1 MIFLR
6 LADILLTEQ
15 ARGRVFLDLTAV
27 GIKTDQTNDVKY
39 RQTDRTEADAGEQR
53 QSDDLLR
60 HASGKCIHQAGGKSD
75 RAAENGKSRAYHS
88 VITQGKPDRDRQR
101 VKGIGSLA
109 ISQNAEY
116 NENRVK
122 NADDRKFFAS
132 CLLQNQIDACA
143 ERTADFQQV
152 NSAGTD
158 KERAH
163 DGCAIDKTGVN
174 GFKIVHKPDG
184 RLILYILKRVWV
196 NYGNSRSILQP
207 LVRAAR
213 NDVGKYHDEKHNKK

>member
-60 HASGKCIHQAGGKSD
+60 HAGGKCIHQAGGKSD
-75 RAAENGKSRAYHS
+75 RAAENGKSGAYHS
-88 VITQGKPDRDRQR
+88 VIAQSEPDCDRQR
-101 VKGIGSLA
+101 IKGIGSLA

-122 NADDRKFFAS
+122 NADNRK
-132 CLLQNQIDACA
+132 LLQNQIDACA

-158 KERAH
+158 KERAP

-184 RLILYILKRVWV
+184 RLILYILKRGS
-196 NYGNSRSILQP
+196 NGNSRSILQP